1 MAKIQPAQTKLWF
14 TDTVSNLNG
23 KYIDIAQCLSF
34 VNRRLYEQGK
44 CYYVESIKTLTDPT
58 VAPSVTFGFTFST
71 IPDTWVTANAHTKAH
86 GLWKQMNQKVLAD
99 NPSVQGKW
107 HNFKVYMDVAHFSGG
122 GGPNG
127 PTLNIL
133 PKDSGN
139 NAISSGEWEMSE
151 LVFPQHDVD
160 PTTGEV
166 LAADAFHLHML
177 GADVGSLNS
186 GGVIQMYE
194 DTRAQVRES
203 PLVPAEMSTS
213 WGTLLTDDGSQ
224 EPELADIIETE
235 SDKAPYDMTD
245 YVGGNANW
253 SLPVNMGTSFNNA
266 YAPEELLSGFKVP
279 LGLIK
284 LSVSQSGEG
293 GSSGDVGFELT
304 IAKGHYKGVAATAV
318 RQ

>member
-1 MAKIQPAQTKLWF
+1 MAKIQPAQTTLTF
-14 TDTVSNLNG
+14 IDSVENLNN

-34 VNRRLYEQGK
+34 VNRRLYAQSK
-44 CYYVESIKTLTDPT
+44 CYYVESIKIALNQTIGATGIVGT
-58 VAPSVTFGFTFST
+58 AFTT

-107 HNFKVYMDVAHFSGG
+107 HNFKVYMDVAHYSGG
-122 GGPNG
+122 GGPAG
-127 PTLNIL
+127 PTLNIF
-133 PKDSGN
+133 PKDSGG

-160 PTTGEV
+160 PATGEV

-253 SLPVNMGTSFNNA
+253 SLPVNMGTSITSL
-266 YAPEELLSGFKVP
+266 YAPEDVISGFKVP
-279 LGLIK
+279 LGLVKISCVETTTTDNPSM
-284 LSVSQSGEG
+284 LL
-293 GSSGDVGFELT
+293 ELK